1 MTSKIRSG
9 YENGARAR
17 LSRNRRNCRRGTET
31 SVANVSHPPKC
42 PLAIIRAS
50 RHGKEYHLLWWLSG
64 NCESPAL
71 KRSHRINYSE

>member
-1 MTSKIRSG
+1 MTSKIQSG

-17 LSRNRRNCRRGTET
+17 LSGNGWNCRRGTET
-31 SVANVSHPPKC
+31 SMANVSHPPQF

-50 RHGKEYHLLWWLSG
+50 RCGKEYHLLWWLSG

-71 KRSHRINYSE
+71 K